1 VTAEDHHHRKEHFA
15 RIRRTKLFLRF
26 MPRKAVFHKYPFIG
40 RFADVARKR
49 SYLWSFKTPEVRPA
63 LYVGSVLAFMPALGV
78 QLPAA
83 FLLALLLRLNVMVLG
98 GLQFITNPLT
108 APAIYY
114 GTYQLGKAVID
125 ASGFGR
131 SIEVV
136 EDAHPYVAPERAPRA
151 TPATPAPAPSSPAT
165 APAPDD
171 DAPFEIKWSRVLGT
185 TFNALIIGGVL
196 AGLIV
201 GGVLDLLWRFGAARA
216 ARHRERVAAR
226 RRARSHSTP
235 PRPAAK

>member
-1 VTAEDHHHRKEHFA
+1 MTAEDHHHRKEHFA

-63 LYVGSVLAFMPALGV
+63 LYVGSILAFMPALGV

-136 EDAHPYVAPERAPRA
+136 EDATPYVAPESPFGK
-151 TPATPAPAPSSPAT
+151 TPATAGEARVPSA
-165 APAPDD
+165 D

-196 AGLIV
+196 AGLAA

-226 RRARSHSTP
+226 RLARSHSTP
-235 PRPAAK
+235 PRPPAK